1 MKHFIIPTI
10 ILTAI
15 ACVLISCNEMRLKS
29 AIAAENA
36 NCPQRIT
43 DYIVMTKVQQNGDY
57 IEFVC
62 DFEDGYR
69 DKDGIMIKVADLN
82 NDNTLSKLKS
92 VMMQAVMNPNLA
104 NAEAYKEVIE
114 LCKSCNVGLSCR
126 LIGSRTKEEC
136 VVRIDY
142 WELP

>member
-1 MKHFIIPTI
+1 MNLKGLTI
-10 ILTAI
+10 VFFAATILL
-15 ACVLISCNEMRLKS
+15 LISCNEMRLKS

-43 DYIVMTKVQQNGDY
+43 DYIVMTKVQKNGDY

-69 DKDGIMIKVADLN
+69 DKDGFMIRVADLN

-92 VMMQAVMNPNLA
+92 VMMQAVMNPNPA
-104 NAEAYKEVIE
+104 NAETYKEVIE
-114 LCKSCNVGLSCR
+114 LCKSCEVGLSCR

>member
-1 MKHFIIPTI
+1 MFHRIIFLAATI
-10 ILTAI
+10 SL
-15 ACVLISCNEMRLKS
+15 LISCSEMRLKA
-29 AIAAENA
+29 AIVAENA

-69 DKDGIMIKVADLN
+69 DKDGFMIKVADLN

-92 VMMQAVMNPNLA
+92 VMMQAVMNPNPA
-104 NAEAYKEVIE
+104 NAETYKEVIE
-114 LCKSCNVGLSCR
+114 LCKSCEVGLSCR

-136 VVRIDY
+136 VVRINY